1 MRRLETVRQAW
12 KFLAVVNL
20 FWRVHQVGRTLL
32 VPFYRLVDYLPERGV
47 LLDLGCGHGVFLALA
62 KAVKPDLQLIG
73 LDLSIEKIETARQ
86 AFDALKNGRAQL
98 AACDMSNCPE
108 QSVDV
113 ISIIDVLYLV
123 PLDKWDSI
131 LKKCYECLRPGGK
144 LLLKEMDRSITWKF
158 TLLYCEETL
167 AVRVLGLTLGNKVF
181 TFPDNN
187 EIRGRLE
194 RAGFEV
200 QEVGLDRGHFVPH
213 RLWIGDKL
221 SPCADIS
228 GASRQFQALTT

>member
-12 KFLAVVNL
+12 RFLSVVNL

-47 LLDLGCGHGVFLALA
+47 LLDLGCGHRVFLALA
-62 KAVKPDLQLIG
+62 KAAKPDLQLIG
-73 LDLSIEKIETARQ
+73 LDLSIEKIKTARQ
-86 AFDALKNGRAQL
+86 AFDALSDSRSQL
-98 AACDMSNCPE
+98 AVSDISEFPE

-113 ISIIDVLYLV
+113 ISIIDVLYLI
-123 PLDKWDSI
+123 PIERWDAV
-131 LKKCYECLRPGGK
+131 LRKCYECLRPGGK

-181 TFPDNN
+181 TFPDNAA
-187 EIRGRLE
+187 IRGRLE
-194 RAGFEV
+194 QIGFQV
-200 QEVGLDRGHFVPH
+200 QEVALDRGHFVPH
-213 RLWIGDKL
+213 RLWIGDK
-221 SPCADIS
+221 SMPGMRAVPRS
-228 GASRQFQALTT
+228 